1 MWQFRLQLLVLHS
14 FSCGCPP
21 QLYLVT
27 AGDLLSIGSP
37 RGREACRATEV
48 AYTPS
53 DFIGRSQWRI
63 DISLIGHR
71 GGRRQGQN
79 LTQLAGRWALVAAF
93 PNGGKLCTVSVCCGQ
108 DPLLGPSWSNGLLA
122 SPGDG
127 EAMCRSGGQPEANSQ
142 NGEDKSLDDY
152 WRRWPT
158 TPHITH
164 TRTDTNFYV
173 VSLTRGSWTLS
184 PPPPHGRDLT
194 GRQPSGNLLPWRWRV
209 DICKVGGFR

>member
-27 AGDLLSIGSP
+27 AESAVVTPAGDLLSIGSP
-37 RGREACRATEV
+37 RGSEACHATEV

-63 DISLIGHR
+63 GISLIGHR
-71 GGRRQGQN
+71 GGRRPGQN

-108 DPLLGPSWSNGLLA
+108 DPLLSPS
-122 SPGDG
+122 
-127 EAMCRSGGQPEANSQ
+127 
-142 NGEDKSLDDY
+142 
-152 WRRWPT
+152 
-158 TPHITH
+158 
-164 TRTDTNFYV
+164 
-173 VSLTRGSWTLS
+173 
-184 PPPPHGRDLT
+184 
-194 GRQPSGNLLPWRWRV
+194 
-209 DICKVGGFR
+209 